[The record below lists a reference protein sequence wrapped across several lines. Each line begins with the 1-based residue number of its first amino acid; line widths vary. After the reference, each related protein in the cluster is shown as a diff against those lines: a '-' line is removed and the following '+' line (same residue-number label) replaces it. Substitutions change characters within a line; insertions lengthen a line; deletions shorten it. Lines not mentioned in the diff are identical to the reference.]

1 MRLHTKNAEPHLL
14 LHKSTIP
21 IKRQG
26 ERGCVFTEKH
36 TPPEYR
42 YHILDLCSI
51 IIVTYIFQEYNSK
64 SALGGRGRCGLS
76 A

>member
-1 MRLHTKNAEPHLL
+1 MP
-14 LHKSTIP
+14 KSTP
-21 IKRQG
+21 
-26 ERGCVFTEKH
+26 
-36 TPPEYR
+36 PPEYR

-64 SALGGRGRCGLS
+64 IVLGGCGISGLV